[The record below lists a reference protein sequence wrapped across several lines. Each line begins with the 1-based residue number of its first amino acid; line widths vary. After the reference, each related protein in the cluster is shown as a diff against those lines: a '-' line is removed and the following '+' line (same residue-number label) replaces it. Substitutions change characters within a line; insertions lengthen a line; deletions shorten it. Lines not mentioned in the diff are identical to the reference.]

1 MDHYWGDEP
10 QWLTGTPCHPYP
22 HHSYIGTLNNSNLFV
37 EVVVMNVEQIQSS
50 LGLTYKKMTS
60 DFKSWLG

>member
-1 MDHYWGDEP
+1 MSLNDLQE
-10 QWLTGTPCHPYP
+10 LLVILNYP

-50 LGLTYKKMTS
+50 FGLTYKKMTS
-60 DFKSWLG
+60 DFKS